1 MTAAQSVAM
10 HDILDLPNIL
20 YAAALLTP
28 YGAKQLPV
36 SFGLRVRMGSAAP
49 GASVATRLLDLEGKF
64 AAYGL
69 PVIAR

>member
-1 MTAAQSVAM
+1 MTAAQSVAL

-20 YAAALLTP
+20 YAAARQTP

-36 SFGLRVRMGSAAP
+36 SFGLRVRLGSAAP
-49 GASVATRLLDLEGKF
+49 GAPVATRLLDLEGEF

-69 PVIAR
+69 PIIAR